1 MRHCGLQSVK
11 AHGMDVF
18 VENNFLAINSL
29 VFINIILMIHLYTDT
44 VANTPL
50 YTQ

>member
-18 VENNFLAINSL
+18 VKNFFLAINSL
-29 VFINIILMIHLYTDT
+29 VFINIILMIQLYTDT

-50 YTQ
+50 YT